1 VRGPSPAGNP
11 VPAGP
16 RRDALPT
23 PHRLNALREYCRGF
37 AEVLASRADL
47 EDRNRAK
54 YLANQKRSFRQE
66 CSVPSWTV
74 LVVLV
79 GLGLVCLRSS
89 GTSRPLNIILGCV
102 IVGVP
107 SFLLG
112 EAEVLLADPAR
123 MCAPAA
129 PVTEEWDRYED
140 QFLPPRATCHWN
152 DGRTEDL
159 VSPWIT
165 PAFLISF
172 GLIAVCLVTLTVT
185 HYRKGRRH

>member
-1 VRGPSPAGNP
+1 MS
-11 VPAGP
+11 
-16 RRDALPT
+16 
-23 PHRLNALREYCRGF
+23 
-37 AEVLASRADL
+37 SDL

-54 YLANQKRSFRQE
+54 YLADQQRSFRQE
-66 CSVPSWTV
+66 SSVPSWTV

-102 IVGVP
+102 IVSVP

-129 PVTEEWDRYED
+129 PVMEEWDWYED

-159 VSPWIT
+159 VSPWIS
-165 PAFLISF
+165 PAFLIGF
-172 GLIAVCLVTLTVT
+172 GLIAVCLVTLAVT
-185 HYRKGRRH
+185 HYRKGHQM